1 MSVGLGS
8 LLNLFGLWVDSLLL
22 FGGQFLGFV
31 WSAHAREPVA
41 YEKTEWYLRV
51 REGKVVLRIQEGN
64 RVQGFFAV
72 ALLFQQRMDV
82 CHEEEGGGHQE
93 CAWKTVVACPCVLDV
108 SCQVTL
114 PATAPLSH
122 FHTYVRHVCESV

>member
-72 ALLFQQRMDV
+72 ARLFQQRMHGCLPRRGRRRSPRMRLEDRGGLSV
-82 CHEEEGGGHQE
+82 C
-93 CAWKTVVACPCVLDV
+93 P
-108 SCQVTL
+108 
-114 PATAPLSH
+114 
-122 FHTYVRHVCESV
+122 